1 MPVSSTSKNILFIST
16 MTGSPWGGSE
26 VLWYLTALKA
36 LKEGHEVS
44 IYYKYWGD
52 QESHHLSNL
61 RSLGAEIRYYGQPK
75 EDQLPVSFLDKLRH
89 LINRNSAFEIRKKE
103 RKDTREEPAGDHF
116 YGVDVVC
123 VSQGTTY
130 DIVNRSDIRELIE
143 SLQKPYILIAQF
155 NYDYGFSLP
164 MPKVELGKEI
174 FRKAFKVVFVSET
187 NKIFAEHQLFEDL
200 SKRAHVLNNPFK
212 VINKKPM
219 AYPKSETM
227 VFASVARLHCKT
239 KALDIVI
246 KCFAQSEWKE
256 RNWVYHIYGSGPDE
270 AYLKALIKFYKLENK
285 VVLKGHQTDVTQI
298 WEHSHILVLPSLAEG
313 TPLSLQE
320 AMICARPA
328 IVTDIAGNTEL
339 VENGHSGFVAEA
351 PSFNSLSAIMNR
363 AWKEQERW
371 QEMGVEAFRYVKEN
385 LTLNPEHDLYEILI
399 HAASE

>member
-143 SLQKPYILIAQF
+143 SLQKPYIF
-155 NYDYGFSLP
+155 NRSIQLRLRIFHCRCQRLSWEKKSL
-164 MPKVELGKEI
+164 E
-174 FRKAFKVVFVSET
+174 R
-187 NKIFAEHQLFEDL
+187 L
-200 SKRAHVLNNPFK
+200 SKWFLSQKPTK
-212 VINKKPM
+212 YLLSTSCSKISPKKLM
-219 AYPKSETM
+219 S
-227 VFASVARLHCKT
+227 
-239 KALDIVI
+239 
-246 KCFAQSEWKE
+246 
-256 RNWVYHIYGSGPDE
+256 
-270 AYLKALIKFYKLENK
+270 
-285 VVLKGHQTDVTQI
+285 
-298 WEHSHILVLPSLAEG
+298 
-313 TPLSLQE
+313 
-320 AMICARPA
+320 
-328 IVTDIAGNTEL
+328 
-339 VENGHSGFVAEA
+339 
-351 PSFNSLSAIMNR
+351 
-363 AWKEQERW
+363 
-371 QEMGVEAFRYVKEN
+371 
-385 LTLNPEHDLYEILI
+385 
-399 HAASE
+399 